1 MGGADGKC
9 ELLLLRC
16 ASKMSTVDAK
26 CEYLSYETGGVNT
39 KSRRLF
45 RIKMKKWSIVDAKCD
60 KCENLF
66 VK

>member
-45 RIKMKKWSIVDAKCD
+45 RIKMKK
-60 KCENLF
+60 
-66 VK
+66 